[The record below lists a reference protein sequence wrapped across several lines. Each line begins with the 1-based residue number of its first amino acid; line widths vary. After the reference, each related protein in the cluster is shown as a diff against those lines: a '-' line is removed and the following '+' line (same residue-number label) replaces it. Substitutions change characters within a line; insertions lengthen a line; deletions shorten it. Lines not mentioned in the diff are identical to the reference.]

1 MKILYFDCSN
11 GISGDMLLKAA
22 ADLSGRSDEIYE
34 KINEAAEHGI
44 CGGSHHGYGDCCGG
58 HGSHGADGHDHHD
71 HGHHGHGRSYDEVK
85 SIIAGSRFPEAAKAA
100 AAAVYAN
107 IARAEAKVHGATLET
122 VHFPVIENEYVS
134 LLESICIISVPQ
146 YHTSV
151 KDIHHLH
158 IIMEMNRIFC
168 YVRRDHID
176 RQLILVNDFFF

>member
-1 MKILYFDCSN
+1 MLISVALLQDLHHDPREQSTQHFKALITVILYVCYKEVVFK
-11 GISGDMLLKAA
+11 IVIVSGKVRQIHLEHHH
-22 ADLSGRSDEIYE
+22 EI
-34 KINEAAEHGI
+34 ILV
-44 CGGSHHGYGDCCGG
+44 C
-58 HGSHGADGHDHHD
+58 
-71 HGHHGHGRSYDEVK
+71 
-85 SIIAGSRFPEAAKAA
+85 
-100 AAAVYAN
+100 
-107 IARAEAKVHGATLET
+107 TLET